1 MLNFNKKKYHVVK
14 KALPRPM
21 ASFLV
26 DYFFLK
32 HQVVAKFFRDGFITR
47 DRLEWGSWADPQN
60 QSTYS
65 CYGDFISE
73 TLLLRLHP
81 LIEKHSGH
89 KLIPT
94 YSYMRIYKKGDVLE
108 THIDRAECEV
118 SATLNLGG
126 GKWPVFFKDKD
137 GDKKAFSISLS
148 AGDLAIYKGCELQHW
163 REALEEEYCI
173 QVFLHYT
180 NEANQHLR
188 FDTREMPGLPSA
200 YKQSGGWF
208 KYSQLNMDI
217 LRGKDKDKDK
227 DK

>member
-1 MLNFNKKKYHVVK
+1 MLNRFNKKKYK
-14 KALPRPM
+14 IIKNAIPKSM
-21 ASFLV
+21 ASFLT

-32 HQVVAKFFRDGFITR
+32 HQVVAKLFLDGFITR
-47 DRLEWGSWADPQN
+47 DRVEWGSWVDTQN

-65 CYGDFISE
+65 CYADMTTE

-94 YSYMRIYKKGDVLE
+94 YSYMRIYKKGDALE
-108 THIDRAECEV
+108 THIDRPECEV
-118 SATLNLGG
+118 SATLNLAG
-126 GKWPVFFKDKD
+126 GKGPSFFKE
-137 GDKKAFSISLS
+137 GDKKAFSISFTP
-148 AGDLAIYKGCELQHW
+148 GDMAIYKGCELQHW
-163 REALEEEYCI
+163 REPFEGEYCV

-180 NEANQHLR
+180 NETNTHLR
-188 FDTREMPGLPSA
+188 FDTREMPGLPCA
-200 YKQSGGWF
+200 YKQTDGWF
-208 KYSQLNMDI
+208 KHSQLNMDI